1 MTANPVSA
9 KERVHLLDVL
19 RGFAILGMFAVNMT
33 VDMWGPLTRSAELAL
48 PDFITLVFVDF
59 FGQKKF
65 LTIFSFL
72 FGLGFFIQMERF
84 RARGSNH
91 VALYVRRSVGL
102 FLIGTL
108 AIAFT
113 LPAEILN
120 DYATY
125 GLALLLFYKRSP
137 RTILAIAALV
147 FLLGSIAEIVPQ
159 YHAHLEL
166 ETLAAEQGVPV
177 SELPQP
183 VNPVRESWKAWLAGD
198 FLQISSEGLAGVWD
212 RFNPSAWY
220 RYMGN
225 LGFLGLMLLGLYVGR
240 RGAVWNAD
248 VRKTIAS
255 KALPWLI
262 GVGISGSLLW
272 VAMEDFDIGDSSSL
286 VHTIIQMLAYW
297 PIMIALGLGYAAA
310 ITLLIEK
317 DGWRRR
323 LTPFAAVGRMGLTNY
338 LFTDLVAA
346 FIGFSWGLGLYAKI
360 LPATGLA
367 IAIGVFF
374 FQVLA
379 SNWWMKRFR
388 FGPAEWL
395 WRSFTYGK
403 LQPMRTQHVADA

>member
-1 MTANPVSA
+1 MDPISA
-9 KERVHLLDVL
+9 RERVQLLDVL

-48 PDFITLVFVDF
+48 PDFLTLVFVDI

-91 VALYVRRSVGL
+91 IALYVRRSVGL

-137 RTILAIAALV
+137 RTILAIAGLCFVLEA
-147 FLLGSIAEIVPQ
+147 FAAIVPK
-159 YHAHLEL
+159 YNDSLEL
-166 ETLAAEQGVPV
+166 ETLATEQGVPV
-177 SELPQP
+177 SELTRP
-183 VNPVRESWKAWLAGD
+183 VDPAEEAWKTWWEGD
-198 FLQISSEGLAGVWD
+198 FLQNSSDGLARVWD
-212 RFNPSAWY
+212 RFKFSAWH
-220 RYMGN
+220 RYVRD
-225 LGFLGLMLLGLYVGR
+225 LGFLGLMLLGVYVGR
-240 RGAVWNAD
+240 RGAVWDAD
-248 VRKTIAS
+248 VRKKIAR

-262 GVGISGSLLW
+262 GVGFCGSLIW
-272 VAMEDFDIGDSSSL
+272 VAMEDFGIGDSSSL
-286 VHTIIQMLAYW
+286 AHTIIQMLAYW
-297 PIMIALGLGYAAA
+297 PIMIVLGLGYAAA

-317 DGWRRR
+317 YVWRRR
-323 LTPFAAVGRMGLTNY
+323 FTPFAAVGRMGLTNY
-338 LFTDLVAA
+338 LFTDLIAA
-346 FIGFSWGLGLYAKI
+346 FIGFSWGLGLYGKI

-367 IAIGVFF
+367 IAATATQFY
-374 FQVLA
+374 
-379 SNWWMKRFR
+379 
-388 FGPAEWL
+388 PPD
-395 WRSFTYGK
+395 
-403 LQPMRTQHVADA
+403 LQCLYDLYL